1 MDQEYRKINISDL
14 KLDIHN
20 PRLPKSTQL
29 RTEKNKHN
37 AEEIIVEFMLLE
49 AATLELMMAI
59 GENDYFA
66 GEQLLVVPDI
76 DDEGKYIVVEGNRRL
91 TAVKLLSNPDLAKV
105 KKESLKKICA
115 EADHKPIDIPCL
127 IFEKKESILKYLGF
141 RHITGI
147 KSWRL
152 LEKARYLNDL
162 KVQEFENVNFGQ
174 ACRDIAKMIGSSTS
188 YIRRLLTGLA
198 LYRKVEDEGFYKI
211 DGLNDTK
218 FHLNYFVDALNK
230 ENIRNFIGVDFN
242 SDKPVEELKSN
253 NLKTIT
259 HWWFE
264 KTEGQPRV
272 LGDSKGLKK
281 LDAVISN
288 DFALAAFKD
297 DGASIDE
304 AYNLTG
310 QIDLLF
316 KKEIEKSLTALS
328 RADVYSNKVNDF
340 YTGMYEDLKT
350 LREIALKIR
359 NYQRQK
365 ESNDDDD
372 F

>member
-1 MDQEYRKINISDL
+1 MAQEFKKINISDL
-14 KLDIHN
+14 KLDADN
-20 PRLPKSTQL
+20 PRLPRSTQQ
-29 RTEKNKHN
+29 RTKKEKDK
-37 AEEIIVEFMLLE
+37 AEEIIIEFMLLE

-66 GEQLLVVPDI
+66 GEQLLVVEDK
-76 DDEGKYIVVEGNRRL
+76 EEKGKYIVIEGNRRL
-91 TAVKLLSNPDLAKV
+91 TAVKLLSNPELAKV

-115 EADHKPIDIPCL
+115 EADYKPTEIPCL
-127 IFEKKESILKYLGF
+127 IFEKKENILKYLGF

-162 KVQEFENVNFGQ
+162 KAQEFKGVGFGQ
-174 ACRDIAKMIGSSTS
+174 ACRDIAKMIGSSSS
-188 YIRRLLTGLA
+188 YIRRLLTGLR
-198 LYRKVEDEGFYKI
+198 LYKKVEDEGFYKI

-230 ENIRNFIGVDFN
+230 EHLRKFIGVDFN
-242 SDKPVEELKSN
+242 SDKPVEKLKPD

-281 LDAVISN
+281 LDAVVSN
-288 DFALAAFKD
+288 DVALKAFKD
-297 DGASIDE
+297 QGATIDE
-304 AYNLTG
+304 AYDLTG
-310 QIDLLF
+310 EIDIRF
-316 KKEIEKSLTALS
+316 RKEIEKSLASLT
-328 RADVYSNKVNDF
+328 RADIYSTKVKDF
-340 YTGMYEDLKT
+340 YSEMYEDLRT
-350 LREIALKIR
+350 IREITSKIR
-359 NYQRQK
+359 DYQRQR
-365 ESNDDDD
+365 ENRDDD